1 MADQEPRHDRPD
13 DLRDDLRGDRPDDLR
28 GDHPDDLRGD
38 HPDDLRVGGADDPA
52 GIRRDPAFTFRFDGQ
67 EVPAHPGET
76 IAGALLAAGQRQL
89 RSTRFGQRPRGLF
102 CAIGTCFDCLVHVD
116 GGRPVRACLTP
127 AAPNLSVASGP
138 SASSDHPVITD
149 ASDQE
154 AGDDH

>member
-13 DLRDDLRGDRPDDLR
+13 DLRHDLRHDRPDDLR
-28 GDHPDDLRGD
+28 DDR
-38 HPDDLRVGGADDPA
+38 PDDLRVGGADDPA

-76 IAGALLAAGQRQL
+76 IAGALLAAGHRQL

-127 AAPNLSVASGP
+127 AAPNLSVAS
-138 SASSDHPVITD
+138 SRSTSSDHRVTTD
-149 ASDQE
+149 ASDKE